1 MSSIAALYLLREPD
15 VQALAESGLAPE
27 HLELRD
33 VFHWSGY
40 FMMYL
45 LDFLDEQGVPVSQ
58 SRYDGDLAD
67 LEGLHYVLTTEHQ
80 AYLPQLDP
88 AAFDQESFGE
98 YLDGMGWDDFD
109 EAPTAVAETLQLLR
123 EQVAALTG
131 DQALLIDIG

>member
-1 MSSIAALYLLREPD
+1 VSSIASLYVLREPD
-15 VQALAESGLAPE
+15 VRSFADAGFAPAD
-27 HLELRD
+27 LELRD

-45 LDFLDEQGVPVSQ
+45 LDFLDEQGVPVSR
-58 SRYDGDLAD
+58 SRYDDDLAD
-67 LEGLHYVLTTEHQ
+67 VEGMHYVLTTEHQ

-88 AAFDQESFGE
+88 AAFDQAAFDG

-109 EAPTAVAETLQLLR
+109 EAPIAVEETLTLLR